1 MPFPPQNKP
10 NGQNKGPF
18 KFSLWWM
25 YAIVFLF
32 LAGIF
37 YLDTNVVTK
46 KVGYSDFVQYVEKD
60 HGISKIIIFSD
71 KKMAEGFL
79 TDSLA
84 AQIFKG
90 HEFSAEKG
98 VVAKVETNIP
108 SADKLSEKIDQWRS
122 TGAFTGD
129 VEFEQSSPFA
139 SYLWS
144 FLPFVLLIGVWIF
157 LMRRMSGGGGG
168 GAGGGGIFSVGKS
181 KAMLF
186 DKNNSQKVTF
196 QDVAGLSEAKT
207 EIEEI
212 VEFLKNPK
220 RYTNL
225 GGKIPKG
232 ALLVGPPGTGKT
244 LLAKAVAG
252 EADVPFFSMSGS
264 DFVEMFVGVGAS
276 RVRDLFRQAKEK
288 APCIVFIDEIDA
300 VGRARGKNA
309 SMGGNDERENTLN
322 QLLTEMDGFGS
333 NSGVIILAATNRA
346 DILDKA
352 LMRAG
357 RFDRQIYVDLPDLP
371 DRVEIF
377 KVHLRK
383 VKTAPDLD
391 VELLARQTP
400 GFSGADIANVCNE
413 AALIAARSDKQSV
426 TKEDFNAAVDR
437 IIGGLEKR
445 SKILT
450 DDEKNSIAVHEAG
463 HATVSWH
470 LRYGNPLVKVTIV
483 PRGKALGASWYLP
496 EERQIVPSQV
506 LLDDICSLLGGRAAE
521 EVFLGRISTGAAN
534 DLERVTKQA
543 YAMVVYYGMSDKLPN
558 ISYYDSTGQ
567 SSMFTNPYSDDRA
580 KIIDSEV
587 SRIIFEQY
595 ERAKAILREH
605 ADGHH
610 ELAQTLI
617 TREVIFTE
625 DVERIFGPRQWT
637 SRTDELFGHKD
648 ITPKDSYTGP
658 LPPPIDDVDATEV
671 DKKDDN
677 SDKSEPEP
685 QS

>member
-371 DRVEIF
+371 DRVEIV

-483 PRGKALGASWYLP
+483 PRGKALGAAWYLP